1 MIQLQYMAPWV
12 PVFSTAQEAEL
23 AAKDYMPPFTAFL
36 FATVDENGFPR
47 NRTLVYRGYLF
58 ENKTNNVLTFTTDK
72 RAEKY
77 RELMQN
83 DKFEAVFY
91 FEGTRKQFR
100 FRGKA
105 RIIDDKHTPKFDLT
119 TIQPGHVMQEN
130 IRSSANSSEDDSD
143 SSPDDDSL
151 EMFVNSKT
159 SLGAASTGNKTYG
172 SPQDAPL
179 NFPIISPKLLEQIQ
193 QESSSFSISFTNL
206 HELTVTEFCPPTRA
220 EWDTEVTRIWKM
232 LSKLLKLAFRGPDPM
247 LLMDDEKHNLID
259 KISRGVDGK
268 KEDSG
273 MKNFAVVAMFINYV
287 DYYDLEKSRRCIYQK
302 DENHLW
308 SEHEVCP

>member
-23 AAKDYMPPFTAFL
+23 AAKDYMPPFTVFL

-47 NRTLVYRGYLF
+47 NRTLAYRGYLF

-72 RAEKY
+72 RADKY
-77 RELMQN
+77 HELMQN

-91 FEGTRKQFR
+91 FERTRKQFR

-119 TIQPGHVMQEN
+119 TIQPEHVMQEN
-130 IRSSANSSEDDSD
+130 IRSSANSSDDDSD
-143 SSPDDDSL
+143 SSNDDDSL
-151 EMFVNSKT
+151 EMFVSSKT
-159 SLGAASTGNKTYG
+159 SLGAASTENKTYG

-220 EWDTEVTRIWKM
+220 EWDAEVTRIWKT
-232 LSKLLKLAFRGPDPM
+232 LSKQLKLAFRGPDPM

-273 MKNFAVVAMFINYV
+273 MKNFAVVAMFIYYV
-287 DYYDLEKSRRCIYQK
+287 DYYDMEKSRRCIYQK